1 MVFFYSVFIAGFI
14 VVVMVVAMKEKF
26 ESIVFRARISRS
38 GGGLVIWIPKHVREL
53 YDLEPGLEVKVRL
66 ERVE

>member
-1 MVFFYSVFIAGFI
+1 
-14 VVVMVVAMKEKF
+14 MKEKF